1 MTTSIE
7 QFLNRLHHPALAQ
20 IDLSLDRMHR
30 LLAMLGSP
38 HKRLPPVIHVAGTN
52 GKGSLL
58 ANLKAMFEAAGYK
71 VHRYTSPHLVH
82 FRERIVLSGEE
93 ITDEHLMRLLS
104 HAAPIL
110 QQQPATFFEATT
122 ALAFLAFAEKKADI
136 LLLETGM
143 GGRLDATNVVDK
155 PLLTAITPIAF
166 DHMEFLG
173 TTIQKIAGE
182 KAGIIKQG
190 VPCVI
195 GRQNDDALA
204 VFEKVAA
211 QKNAQLYRMQ
221 HEWSHHLLPP
231 PARGRAGVG
240 VYHSPSRNLSF
251 TPSLVGNYQYDN
263 AATAIACL
271 DLLPQFKISDEQI
284 TSGLAN
290 VVWPARLQ
298 KLSLANLPGHI
309 ELWLDG
315 GHNAQGGEMLAEWLK
330 EAPDYEHHLIC
341 GMIKGKDAAA
351 FLVPAQPYAATLQ
364 AIAIPAEPNTQAP
377 DQLAQTARQ
386 LGFDATPAASLEKA
400 LQSAIAR
407 AKKPARITICG
418 SLYLAG
424 KVLASW
430 EKNNANHH

>member
-1 MTTSIE
+1 MTLTIE

-38 HKRLPPVIHVAGTN
+38 QLRLPPVIHVAGTN

-58 ANLKAMFEAAGYK
+58 ANLKAVFEAAGYK

-82 FRERIVLSGEE
+82 FRERIVLAGKE
-93 ITDEHLMRLLS
+93 ITDDHLMRLLK
-104 HAAPIL
+104 HASPML

-122 ALAFLAFAEKKADI
+122 ALAFLAFAEQKADL

-143 GGRLDATNVVDK
+143 GGRLDATNVVAK
-155 PLLTAITPIAF
+155 PILTAITPISF

-173 TTIQKIAGE
+173 NTTAKIAGE

-195 GRQNDDALA
+195 GRQEPEALA
-204 VFEKVAA
+204 VFDRVAA
-211 QKNAQLYRMQ
+211 EKHAPLYRMN
-221 HEWSHHLLPP
+221 HEWSHENGAYTSVRRQL
-231 PARGRAGVG
+231 A
-240 VYHSPSRNLSF
+240 F
-251 TPSLVGNYQYDN
+251 TPSLVGDYQFDN

-271 DLLPQFKISDEQI
+271 DLLPQFHISDAHIHE
-284 TSGLAN
+284 GLLR

-298 KLSLANLPGHI
+298 RLTLPQLPPHV

-315 GHNAQGGEMLAEWLK
+315 GHNAQGGQVLADWLAK
-330 EAPDYEHHLIC
+330 DQNFEHHLIC
-341 GMIKGKDAAA
+341 GMIRGKDAAA
-351 FLVPAQPYAATLQ
+351 FLRPAQPYTASLT
-364 AIAIPAEPNTQAP
+364 AIAIPAEPNTQP
-377 DQLAQTARQ
+377 PEQLAEAARQ
-386 LGFDATPAASLEKA
+386 LGFQAASAESLEKA
-400 LQSAIAR
+400 LQAAISR
-407 AKKPARITICG
+407 ATKPARIVICG

-424 KVLASW
+424 KVLAQL